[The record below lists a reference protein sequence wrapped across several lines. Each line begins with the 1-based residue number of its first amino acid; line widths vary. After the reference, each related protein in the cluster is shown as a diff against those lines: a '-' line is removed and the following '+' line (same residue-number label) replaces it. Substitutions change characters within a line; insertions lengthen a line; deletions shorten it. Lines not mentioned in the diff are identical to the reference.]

1 MPNEPDSHLLKRFAQ
16 GDEEAFR
23 LLFRQFEVEIYRWI
37 LRIVRDPSGTED
49 VVVEAFWRAYRARA
63 RFDSSRSFG
72 AWMRVIATNAAR
84 DHLRAMRS
92 RASWIETTD
101 EIAQPAIADRGIDQ
115 SVVLA
120 FRKLAPKLQ
129 VVATLALI
137 EELPYGEIADALD
150 LPLGTVK
157 SRVFRAVQ
165 KLRKELARTGIRR

>member
-1 MPNEPDSHLLKRFAQ
+1 
-16 GDEEAFR
+16 
-23 LLFRQFEVEIYRWI
+23 
-37 LRIVRDPSGTED
+37 
-49 VVVEAFWRAYRARA
+49 
-63 RFDSSRSFG
+63 
-72 AWMRVIATNAAR
+72 MRVIATNAAR
-84 DHLRAMRS
+84 GHLRAMRP
-92 RASWIETTD
+92 RAGWVETTD
-101 EIAQPAIADRGIDQ
+101 EIAQPATADPAIDE